1 MRMIT
6 NAKRSLLIALAVLV
20 GVSTMAW
27 AAGWSAFDDATFK
40 KAQESGQTILV
51 DFHATWCPVCAQ
63 QKPALDKI
71 LSEKEF
77 QGVKALVADYDTS
90 TSLKKQMKIVSQS
103 TLVVFKGG
111 KEIARSTGVTDPAE
125 LRALLRKGQ

>member
-1 MRMIT
+1 M
-6 NAKRSLLIALAVLV
+6 
-20 GVSTMAW
+20 
-27 AAGWSAFDDATFK
+27 
-40 KAQESGQTILV
+40 
-51 DFHATWCPVCAQ
+51 
-63 QKPALDKI
+63 
-71 LSEKEF
+71 
-77 QGVKALVADYDTS
+77 ADYDTS

>member
-1 MRMIT
+1 MRIIT

-27 AAGWSAFDDATFK
+27 AAGWSTFDDATFK

>member
-27 AAGWSAFDDATFK
+27 AAGWSTFDDATFK